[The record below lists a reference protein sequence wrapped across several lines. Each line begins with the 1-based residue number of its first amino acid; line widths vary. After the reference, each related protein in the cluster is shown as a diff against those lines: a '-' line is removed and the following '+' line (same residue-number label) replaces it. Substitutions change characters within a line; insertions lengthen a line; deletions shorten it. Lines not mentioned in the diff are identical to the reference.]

1 VTNPRSVFFPSLIL
15 LAAVVFPLGTAGAQ
29 SLQDNDATLWA
40 EPQRAFFQDGPGLL
54 LTPEQRTDL
63 RGLTPEARARWINEF
78 LDRDPIPETPAN
90 ELREGIARR
99 RNLAF
104 EFPSPTDARFQLLFL
119 NGAPVERL
127 IIDCGSVFKPMEL
140 WGYPGGVGP
149 DGKPVNRELLVY
161 KPEESEPYK
170 LWVPADSKRVLY
182 TPQMEYWLEQWEEL
196 RGRIRAVRFDKQ
208 NCKEVDRVDQA
219 TGVPGLTGAL
229 PAPKA
234 YRIRPRDAS
243 AFLAPPADLARWSRE
258 AAVTELLSSPS
269 ELKLA
274 SAEIRFP
281 ARAEQ
286 RIVSRALLQIGPD
299 AGYKVAENGREIS
312 LVVEGVVE
320 QDGRVFDQ
328 FRMRF
333 HLPVPQPGAP
343 AVLAVDRPLRT
354 RQAFVMRLKVMD
366 EVGGAEARFTRGF
379 VTPSDPKP
387 EPQPAG
393 LVGGELLPETVGA
406 GLDTLILIPPPAD
419 VVVGLWRADAIV
431 TGERIKKVIFLVDG
445 KSQLTRTSPPW
456 SAELRLSRFPTEQT
470 IRVEGYDDKDALVAA
485 DEVIINLQRGALT
498 VRIAAPPKGSR
509 VTGPTLAKAEIV
521 VPDGRRLETVEF
533 RINDKTVTRLTAPP
547 WEARVTPTDED
558 LVYLTVVATLDD
570 GSMAEAVRYLKA
582 PEYVEEVEVNLVELY
597 VTVADRTG
605 SLVRNLQQG
614 DFEVLDA
621 GKPQEISK
629 FELVD
634 NLPLTLGVLLD
645 TSGSMAGSLV
655 ETQQAA
661 SDFLESVMRP
671 KDRAFAVSFARRP
684 RLEMPPTDDT
694 GAVVRAIS
702 ELQAVGDTAL
712 HDALIQSLYYF
723 RGVQGQRALVLLSD
737 GDDNASYMPYK
748 DALEYARRSGVAV
761 YVIGFNLGGFETG
774 LRRKLAEIAAETGG
788 RVFWA
793 DKADEL
799 TGIYKEIENELRSR
813 YLVAFYATGE
823 AGTGGYR
830 EVEVKVKKG
839 GLKARTARGY
849 YQ

>member
-1 VTNPRSVFFPSLIL
+1 MTNPKSVFFLSLIL
-15 LAAVVFPLGTAGAQ
+15 LAAVLFPLGTAGAQ
-29 SLQDNDATLWA
+29 SLQDNDATLWP

-54 LTPEQRTDL
+54 LTPEQRTEL
-63 RGLTPEARARWINEF
+63 RGLTPEARARWIQQF
-78 LDRDPIPETPAN
+78 LDRDPIPGTPAN

-99 RNLAF
+99 RKLAF

-119 NGAPVERL
+119 NGAPDERL

-140 WGYPGGVGP
+140 WGYPGGIGK
-149 DGKPVNRELLVY
+149 DGKPVNRELLVF

-170 LWVPADSKRVLY
+170 LWLPTDSKRALY

-208 NCKEVDRVDQA
+208 NCNEVERVDEA

-229 PAPKA
+229 ASPKA
-234 YRIRPRDAS
+234 YRIRTKDAS
-243 AFLAPPADLARWSRE
+243 SFLTPPADLARWTRE
-258 AAVTELLSSPS
+258 AAVTELLSTAS

-274 SAEIRFP
+274 SAQMRFP

-286 RIVSRALLQIGPD
+286 RIIARALLQIEPD
-299 AGYKVAENGREIS
+299 AGYQVAENGREIS

-320 QDGRVFDQ
+320 QDGRVFDE

-333 HLPVPQPGAP
+333 QLPVPKPGTQ

-354 RQAFVMRLKVMD
+354 RQAFVMRLKVID
-366 EVGGAEARFTRGF
+366 ETGGAEARFTRGF
-379 VTPSDPKP
+379 VTPSDPTP

-406 GLDTLILIPPPAD
+406 GVDTLILIPPPAD

-431 TGERIKKVIFLVDG
+431 TGERIKKLVFLVDG
-445 KSQLTRTSPPW
+445 KSQLTRTTPPW
-456 SAELRLSRFPTEQT
+456 SAELRLERFPVEQT
-470 IRVEGYDDKDALVAA
+470 IRVEGYDDKGALVAA
-485 DEVIINLQRGALT
+485 DEVIINLQRGALA

-533 RINDKTVTRLTAPP
+533 RVNDKTVASLTAPP
-547 WEARVTPTDED
+547 WEARVTPTGED

-570 GSMAEAVRYLKA
+570 GSKAEAVRYLKA

-597 VTVADRTG
+597 VAVTDRAG
-605 SLVRNLQQG
+605 ALVRDLQQG
-614 DFEVLDA
+614 DFDVLEA

-655 ETQQAA
+655 ETQRAA

-723 RGVQGQRALVLLSD
+723 RGIQGQRALVLLSD

-761 YVIGFNLGGFETG
+761 YVIGFNLGAFETG
-774 LRRKLAEIAAETGG
+774 LRRKLSEIATETGG

-793 DKADEL
+793 SKADEL

-823 AGTGGYR
+823 AGKGGFR

-839 GLKARTARGY
+839 SLKARTARGY

>member
-1 VTNPRSVFFPSLIL
+1 MTNPRFTFVLSLAL
-15 LAAVVFPLGTAGAQ
+15 LVALVFPLGTAGAQ
-29 SLQDNDATLWA
+29 SLQDNDATLWP
-40 EPQRAFFQDGPGLL
+40 ESQRAFFQDGPGLL
-54 LTPEQRTDL
+54 LTPEQRTEL
-63 RGLTPEARARWINEF
+63 RGLNPEARARWIQQF
-78 LDRDPIPETPAN
+78 LDRDPIPETPVN

-99 RNLAF
+99 RKLAF
-104 EFPSPTDARFQLLFL
+104 EFPSPTDARFQILFL
-119 NGAPVERL
+119 NGAPDERL

-149 DGKPVNRELLVY
+149 DGKPAKRELLVF

-170 LWVPADSKRVLY
+170 LWLPTDSKRALY

-229 PAPKA
+229 AAPKA

-243 AFLAPPADLARWSRE
+243 QFLAPPADLARWARE

-274 SAEIRFP
+274 SAEVRFP

-312 LVVEGVVE
+312 LVVEGIVE

-333 HLPVPQPGAP
+333 QLPVPKPGAP
-343 AVLAVDRPLRT
+343 AVLAVDRPLRP

-366 EVGGAEARFTRGF
+366 EVGGAEARLTRGF
-379 VTPSDPKP
+379 VTHSDPKP

-431 TGERIKKVIFLVDG
+431 TGERIKKLVFLVDG
-445 KSQLTRTSPPW
+445 KSQLTRTTPPW

-485 DEVIINLQRGALT
+485 DEVIINLQRGALA

-509 VTGPTLAKAEIV
+509 ITGPTLAKAEIV

-533 RINDKTVTRLTAPP
+533 RVNDKTVARLTAPP
-547 WEARVTPTDED
+547 WEARVAPTNED

-570 GSMAEAVRYLKA
+570 GSTAEAVRYLKA

-597 VTVADRTG
+597 VTVTDRSG
-605 SLVRNLQQG
+605 ALVRNLQQS
-614 DFEVLDA
+614 DFDVLDA

-723 RGVQGQRALVLLSD
+723 RGIQGQRALVLLSD

-761 YVIGFNLGGFETG
+761 YVIGFNLSAFETG
-774 LRRKLAEIAAETGG
+774 LRRKLSEIATETGG

-793 DKADEL
+793 SKADEL

-823 AGTGGYR
+823 AGAGGYR
-830 EVEVKVKKG
+830 EVEVKVRKG

>member
-1 VTNPRSVFFPSLIL
+1 MTNPRFTFFLSLAL
-15 LAAVVFPLGTAGAQ
+15 LAALVFPLGTAGAQ
-29 SLQDNDATLWA
+29 SLQDNDATLWP
-40 EPQRAFFQDGPGLL
+40 ESQRAFFQDGPGLL
-54 LTPEQRTDL
+54 LPPEQRTEL
-63 RGLTPEARARWINEF
+63 RGLTPEARARWIQQF
-78 LDRDPIPETPAN
+78 LDRDPIPETPVN
-90 ELREGIARR
+90 ELREGITRR
-99 RNLAF
+99 RKLAF

-119 NGAPVERL
+119 NGAPAERL

-140 WGYPGGVGP
+140 WGYPGGIGK
-149 DGKPVNRELLVY
+149 DGKPANRELLVY

-170 LWVPADSKRVLY
+170 LWEPADSKRVLY

-229 PAPKA
+229 AAPKA
-234 YRIRPRDAS
+234 YRIRPKDAS
-243 AFLAPPADLARWSRE
+243 SFLAPPAGLARWARE
-258 AAVTELLSSPS
+258 AAVTELLSSSS

-274 SAEIRFP
+274 SAQMRFP
-281 ARAEQ
+281 ARDEQ
-286 RIVSRALLQIGPD
+286 RIVSRALLQIEPD
-299 AGYKVAENGREIS
+299 AGYQVAENGREIS

-333 HLPVPQPGAP
+333 QLPVPKPGAP

-366 EVGGAEARFTRGF
+366 ETGGAEARFTRGF
-379 VTPSDPKP
+379 VTPSEPTP

-393 LVGGELLPETVGA
+393 LVGGELMPETVGA

-431 TGERIKKVIFLVDG
+431 TGERIKKLVFLVDG
-445 KSQLTRTSPPW
+445 KSQLTRTTPPW

-470 IRVEGYDDKDALVAA
+470 IRVEGYDDTGALVAA
-485 DEVIINLQRGALT
+485 DEVIVNLQRGALA

-521 VPDGRRLETVEF
+521 VPDGRRLEAVEF
-533 RINDKTVTRLTAPP
+533 RVNDKTVARLTAPP
-547 WEARVTPTDED
+547 WEARVAPTSED

-570 GSMAEAVRYLKA
+570 GSTAEAVRYLKA
-582 PEYVEEVEVNLVELY
+582 PEHVEEVEVNLVELY
-597 VTVADRTG
+597 VAVTDRSG
-605 SLVRNLQQG
+605 ALVRNLQQG

-723 RGVQGQRALVLLSD
+723 RGIQGQRALVLLSD

-761 YVIGFNLGGFETG
+761 YVIGFNLSAFEAG
-774 LRRKLAEIAAETGG
+774 LRRKLSEIATETGG

-793 DKADEL
+793 SKADEL

-823 AGTGGYR
+823 AGAGGFR